1 MDRGSIENWK
11 FHVKQNGAV
20 YSVQY
25 TINGVSELPRNEGFK
40 RGARRPVVKIILHN
54 RQAGRLLQTIFT
66 TGRRKVKK
74 N

>member
-1 MDRGSIENWK
+1 MDGSSIGNWK
-11 FHVKQNGAV
+11 FHVKQDGAV

-40 RGARRPVVKIILHN
+40 RGARRPVVKIMLYN

>member
-11 FHVKQNGAV
+11 FHVKQSGAV

-25 TINGVSELPRNEGFK
+25 TINGVSELPRNEGFN
-40 RGARRPVVKIILHN
+40 RGARRPVVKIMLYN